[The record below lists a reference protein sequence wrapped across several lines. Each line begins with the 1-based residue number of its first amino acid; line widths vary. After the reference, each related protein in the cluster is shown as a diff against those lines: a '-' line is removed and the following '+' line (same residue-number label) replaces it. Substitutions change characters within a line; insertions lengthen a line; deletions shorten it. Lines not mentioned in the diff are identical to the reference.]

1 MALVAP
7 LDGELDAR
15 APRPT
20 RFAARAEGCGR
31 VAVIDADG
39 AFHQLEARGGDA
51 ALFEGDVRLGGAGE
65 VKLAAQ
71 RAGEEQ
77 FAILAMFACR

>member
-15 APRPT
+15 APSANAL
-20 RFAARAEGCGR
+20 AARAEGCGR

-51 ALFEGDVRLGGAGE
+51 ALFEGDVRL
-65 VKLAAQ
+65 AA
-71 RAGEEQ
+71 RAGVD
-77 FAILAMFACR
+77 ARRPARGARPDDGRAACR